1 MIKLTKRSIKSSRD
15 LQLHYYPAITYSGT
29 ITRDKLC
36 EQISERTTFT
46 HADVLTAL
54 CAFEEAIAEKLQNGG
69 AVKLGSLGTF
79 RTTLRSREG
88 MDNKD
93 DVSAKNI
100 RTLHVVFQPSDTLNK
115 RLQEQAQYT
124 MV

>member
-1 MIKLTKRSIKSSRD
+1 MIKLTKRSIKSSQD
-15 LQLHYYPAITYSGT
+15 QKWYYYPAITYSGT

-36 EQISERTTFT
+36 ERISERTTFT

-54 CAFEEAIAEKLQNGG
+54 YAFEEAIAEKLQSGG

-79 RTTLRSREG
+79 RTTLRSSG
-88 MDNKD
+88 GVDDKD

-100 RTLHVVFQPSDTLNK
+100 RSLHVVFQPSDTLNK
-115 RLQEQAQYT
+115 RLQEQAEYA
-124 MV
+124 MG